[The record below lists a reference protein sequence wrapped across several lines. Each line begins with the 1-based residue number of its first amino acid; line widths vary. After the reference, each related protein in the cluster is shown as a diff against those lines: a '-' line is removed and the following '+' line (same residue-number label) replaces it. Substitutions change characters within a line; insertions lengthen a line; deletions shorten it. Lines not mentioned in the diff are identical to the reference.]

1 MHPDFH
7 ILLVDDS
14 LADVKIIERAL
25 IESNIQHRL
34 TVIHDGKRALEYL
47 QRLHHPEVPAD
58 REPDLIL
65 LDLNL
70 PGIDGT
76 QILIEIKNDLYLK
89 TIPVVVLTTSRR
101 EEDVLSTY
109 QAGANTYIQ
118 KPAEFPHYRDLVIT
132 LRDYWH
138 GTALRVPR
146 DRPRPLKT

>member
-25 IESNIQHRL
+25 FEAKVQHRL
-34 TVIHDGKRALEYL
+34 TVIHDGQRALDYL
-47 QRLHHPEVPAD
+47 RRLHDPSIPAD

-70 PGIDGT
+70 PGIDGH
-76 QILIEIKNDLYLK
+76 QILIEIKSDFFLK
-89 TIPVVVLTTSRR
+89 TIPVVVLTTSLR

-109 QAGANTYIQ
+109 LAGANSYIQ
-118 KPAEFPHYRDLVIT
+118 KPSEFPRYRELVIN
-132 LRDYWH
+132 LRAYWH
-138 GTALRVPR
+138 ETSLRVPR
-146 DRPRPLKT
+146 NRPRSLS

>member
-25 IESNIQHRL
+25 REANIQHRL
-34 TVIHDGKRALEYL
+34 TVIHDGRRALDYL
-47 QRLHHPEVPAD
+47 KRLHEPAIPAD

-70 PGIDGT
+70 PGIDGN
-76 QILIEIKNDLYLK
+76 QILAEIKTDGFLK

-101 EEDVLSTY
+101 EEDILSTY

-118 KPAEFPHYRDLVIT
+118 KPAEFPRYRDLVVT
-132 LRDYWH
+132 LRAYWH
-138 GTALRVPR
+138 ETALRAPR
-146 DRPRPLKT
+146 DRPRT